1 MKEQRLQKI
10 ESYIYQHGSV
20 SLEELCDIFDV
31 SKNTIRRD
39 IKKLVEHG
47 TIKKVYGGVV
57 ATENSLLSFENRK
70 FYNQDKKIQIGSKAA
85 GLINEND
92 IVFIDSGTTTCQ
104 MLPYVDNELSFTLLT
119 NSLDVINAA
128 STMPNVRL
136 IIIGNTFKRKT
147 RSFIGIDNETLIQHY
162 NINKAFMAATGIS
175 LTNGLTNSDI
185 MEYRIKKLISD
196 KSKELI
202 LLVDD
207 SKFDHSTL
215 LTYSSLKDVNT
226 LITNK
231 NVPQD
236 YIDFFRENNIALVYT

>member
-1 MKEQRLQKI
+1 MSLKI
-10 ESYIYQHGSV
+10 LSAVISRRPSGLRKTSPNSN
-20 SLEELCDIFDV
+20 SLAHRTTWLRSDF
-31 SKNTIRRD
+31 
-39 IKKLVEHG
+39 G

-57 ATENSLLSFENRK
+57 ATENLLLTFENTK

-202 LLVDD
+202 LLADD

-215 LTYSSLKDVNT
+215 LTYSPLKDVNT

-236 YIDFFRENNIALVYT
+236 YIDFFKENNITLVYV

>member
-1 MKEQRLQKI
+1 
-10 ESYIYQHGSV
+10 
-20 SLEELCDIFDV
+20 
-31 SKNTIRRD
+31 
-39 IKKLVEHG
+39 
-47 TIKKVYGGVV
+47 
-57 ATENSLLSFENRK
+57 
-70 FYNQDKKIQIGSKAA
+70 
-85 GLINEND
+85 
-92 IVFIDSGTTTCQ
+92 

-202 LLVDD
+202 LLADD

-215 LTYSSLKDVNT
+215 LTYSPLKDVNT

-236 YIDFFRENNIALVYT
+236 YIDFFKENNITLVYV